1 MQIPDGEDS
10 EVPLQPWI
18 DGERAGSGVECCHI
32 LNLFDVFQ
40 GVLGAIIPVTVV
52 EVLTKESMRLDRAIL
67 VNLRVKGLAYAS
79 KNKIGLTSS
88 YNLEIGLTISFRE
101 QAKKDS
107 CVVLLSFFYCQKK
120 TNSSKLIYCIF
131 LILTQSRN

>member
-18 DGERAGSGVECCHI
+18 DGERAGSGVESRHI

-52 EVLTKESMRLDRAIL
+52 KVLTKESMRLHGTIL

-79 KNKIGLTSS
+79 KNKIGFTSS

-101 QAKKDS
+101 QAKKDT
-107 CVVLLSFFYCQKK
+107 CGVLSTFFSSVRKGTVEKQK
-120 TNSSKLIYCIF
+120 F
-131 LILTQSRN
+131 F